1 MISNLHDRMARI
13 PFVTKLEVVH
23 SHNIAALDRFD
34 DLKESIIDKLG
45 GTSIK
50 EIVVWHN
57 VEVLGISPG
66 FQVLGFHPAKKVT
79 YLKDSKD
86 EWTAQLG
93 SDGEPLV
100 ERLKVSGWKIVQRI
114 VIDI

>member
-1 MISNLHDRMARI
+1 MISDLHDRMARI
-13 PFVTKLEVVH
+13 PFVTKLEVVY
-23 SHNIAALDRFD
+23 SHNIAALDQLD
-34 DLKESIIDKLG
+34 DLKESIDNEFG

-50 EIVVWHN
+50 KIVVWHN

-66 FQVLGFHPAKKVT
+66 FQVIGFHPAKKVT
-79 YLKDSKD
+79 YIKDSKD

-93 SDGEPLV
+93 SDGEPLG

-114 VIDI
+114 IDI